1 MKPVMVYPTLPPG
14 NFLPGVPA
22 EGAEVAPELAAE
34 WEAAG
39 LVSLTPIPEPAD
51 PAPTKET

>member
-1 MKPVMVYPTLPPG
+1 MKLVMVYPTLPPG
-14 NFLPGVPA
+14 SFLPGIPA

-39 LVSLTPIPEPAD
+39 LVSTDPPKPAD

>member
-1 MKPVMVYPTLPPG
+1 MKLVMVYPTLPPG
-14 NFLPGVPA
+14 SFLPGVPA

-39 LVSLTPIPEPAD
+39 LVSLTRPAD